1 MTDTE
6 KFAREAKWANVYHD
20 SIRDKRWLD
29 EVAIYPGRWA
39 VNYSMLYLLV
49 RILQL
54 YKPEKIIEFGLGESS
69 KLISKF
75 IEYEL
80 HNSKHLILEESREW
94 TENFISR
101 FSLSQNSEIMHFD
114 LVRKK
119 IRGFN
124 VNCYKDIKEKIN
136 ETFDLYIID
145 GPTALRHYSRYD
157 ICWLAEKF
165 SDEDE
170 FIIIMD
176 DYNRR
181 SEKNTVRDLLRIL
194 KKKKLTFHTWEYDGS
209 KSQFLIATNKYRYA
223 ITL

>member
-1 MTDTE
+1 MRDTE
-6 KFAREAKWANVYHD
+6 RFAREAKWANVYHD

-39 VNYSMLYLLV
+39 VNYSMLYLIV

-54 YKPEKIIEFGLGESS
+54 FKPERIIEFGLGESS

-75 IEYEL
+75 IDNEL
-80 HNSKHLILEESREW
+80 QNTKHLILEESKEW
-94 TENFISR
+94 TENFTSR
-101 FSLSQNSEIMHFD
+101 FTLSQNSEIMHMD
-114 LVRKK
+114 IVRKK
-119 IRGFN
+119 ISGFN
-124 VNCYKDIKEKIN
+124 VNCYKDIEEKIN
-136 ETFDLYIID
+136 EKFDLYIID

-165 SDEDE
+165 SPEDE

-176 DYNRR
+176 DYNRK
-181 SEKNTVRDLLRIL
+181 SEKRSVRDLLRIL
-194 KKKKLTFHTWEYDGS
+194 KKKNLPVHTWEYDGS
-209 KSQFLIATNKYRYA
+209 KSQFLIATKKYCYA

>member
-1 MTDTE
+1 MRDTE
-6 KFAREAKWANVYHD
+6 RFAREAKWANVYHD

-54 YKPEKIIEFGLGESS
+54 FKPGNIIEFGLGESS

-75 IEYEL
+75 IENEL
-80 HNSKHLILEESREW
+80 HNTRHLILEESREW
-94 TENFISR
+94 TENFTSR
-101 FSLSQNSEIMHFD
+101 FTLSQNSEIMYMD
-114 LVRKK
+114 LERKK

-124 VNCYKDIKEKIN
+124 VNCYKDIEEKIT
-136 ETFDLYIID
+136 EKFDLYIID

-165 SDEDE
+165 SPEDE

-176 DYNRR
+176 DYNRK
-181 SEKNTVRDLLRIL
+181 SEKRSIRDLLRIL
-194 KKKKLTFHTWEYDGS
+194 KKKNIQVHTWEYDGS
-209 KSQFLIATNKYRYA
+209 KSQFLIATNRYYYA

>member
-6 KFAREAKWANVYHD
+6 RFAREAKWANVYHD
-20 SIRDKRWLD
+20 SIRDKKWLD
-29 EVAIYPGRWA
+29 DVAIYPGRWA

-75 IEYEL
+75 IENEL
-80 HNSKHLILEESREW
+80 YNSKHLILEENREW
-94 TENFISR
+94 TENFISM
-101 FSLSQNSEIMHFD
+101 FTLSHNSNIIHLD
-114 LVRKK
+114 PVKKK
-119 IRGFN
+119 IKGFN

-157 ICWLAEKF
+157 ICRLAERLTP
-165 SDEDE
+165 EDE

-176 DYNRR
+176 DYNRK
-181 SEKNTVRDLLRIL
+181 SEKRSVRDLLRIL
-194 KKKKLTFHTWEYDGS
+194 KKRNITFHTWEYDGS
-209 KSQFLIATNKYRYA
+209 KSQFLIATKKYYYS

>member
-1 MTDTE
+1 MNVTE
-6 KFAREAKWANVYHD
+6 RFAREAKWANVYHD

-54 YKPEKIIEFGLGESS
+54 FKPGKIIEFGLGESS

-75 IEYEL
+75 IDNEL
-80 HNSKHLILEESREW
+80 HGTKHVILEESKVW
-94 TENFISR
+94 TENFTSR
-101 FSLSQNSEIMHFD
+101 FTLSKNSEIMHMD
-114 LVRKK
+114 LERKK

-124 VNCYKDIKEKIN
+124 VNCYKDIENKIT

-165 SDEDE
+165 TPEDE

-176 DYNRR
+176 DYNRK
-181 SEKNTVRDLLRIL
+181 SEKRSVCDLLHVL
-194 KKKKLTFHTWEYDGS
+194 KRKNIPVHTWEYDGS
-209 KSQFLIATNKYRYA
+209 KSQFLIATNKYYYA

>member
-1 MTDTE
+1 MRNTE
-6 KFAREAKWANVYHD
+6 RFAREAKWANVYHD

-54 YKPEKIIEFGLGESS
+54 FKPERIIEFGLGESS

-75 IEYEL
+75 IENEL
-80 HNSKHLILEESREW
+80 HKTKHLILEESREW
-94 TENFISR
+94 TENFTTR
-101 FSLSQNSEIMHFD
+101 FTLSKNSEIMHMD
-114 LVRKK
+114 LEIKK

-124 VNCYKDIKEKIN
+124 VNCYKDIEEKIT
-136 ETFDLYIID
+136 EKFDLYIID

-165 SDEDE
+165 SPEDE

-176 DYNRR
+176 DYNRK
-181 SEKNTVRDLLRIL
+181 SEKRSIRDLLRIL
-194 KKKKLTFHTWEYDGS
+194 KKKNIPVHTWEYDGS
-209 KSQFLIATNKYRYA
+209 KSQFLIATKKYYYA

>member
-6 KFAREAKWANVYHD
+6 RFAREAKWANVYHD

-54 YKPEKIIEFGLGESS
+54 YKPGKIIEFGLGESS
-69 KLISKF
+69 KIISKF
-75 IEYEL
+75 IENEL
-80 HNSKHLILEESREW
+80 HNSKHLIIEESKEW
-94 TENFISR
+94 IENFVSR
-101 FSLSQNSEIMHFD
+101 FSLSQNSEIMYLE

-124 VNCYKDIKEKIN
+124 VNCYKDIKEKID
-136 ETFDLYIID
+136 EIFDLYIID

-157 ICWLAEKF
+157 ICRLAEKF
-165 SDEDE
+165 SSDDE

-181 SEKNTVRDLLRIL
+181 GEKNTVRDLLRIL
-194 KKKKLTFHTWEYDGS
+194 KKQDITFHTWEYDGS

-223 ITL
+223 ITM

>member
-1 MTDTE
+1 MRDTE
-6 KFAREAKWANVYHD
+6 RFAREAKWANVYHD
-20 SIRDKRWLD
+20 SIRGKRWLD

-54 YKPEKIIEFGLGESS
+54 FKPGKIIEFGLGESS

-75 IEYEL
+75 IENEL
-80 HNSKHLILEESREW
+80 HNTRHLILEESREW
-94 TENFISR
+94 IENFVSR
-101 FSLSQNSEIMHFD
+101 FNLSKNSEIMHLD

-124 VNCYKDIKEKIN
+124 VNCYKDITGRIN
-136 ETFDLYIID
+136 ETFDLYVID

-157 ICWLAEKF
+157 ICWLAERF
-165 SDEDE
+165 TPEDE

-176 DYNRR
+176 DYNRK
-181 SEKNTVRDLLRIL
+181 SEKRSVRDLLRIL
-194 KKKKLTFHTWEYDGS
+194 KKKDILIHTWEYDGS
-209 KSQFLIATNKYRYA
+209 KSQYLIATNKYYYA